1 MDIGLG
7 MAIGTALRW
16 VYDVIKN
23 KLGLKD
29 TAAAWGCMGTSL
41 IAATLY
47 NIFAG
52 GFAGLQF
59 NTADPLACL
68 QAITA
73 AWSTIFGTASA
84 WYPLTKSRNGTQAK

>member
-7 MAIGTALRW
+7 VAIGTALRW

-41 IAATLY
+41 LAATLY
-47 NIFAG
+47 NVFTG
-52 GFAGLQF
+52 GFAGLEF
-59 NTADPLACL
+59 NTTDPLASL

-84 WYPLTKSRNGTQAK
+84 WYPLTKTRNNKGTK